1 MGSIVT
7 KVFDWIASD
16 GVYHILFSLIITI
29 LFSPIL
35 PIWGSA
41 LATLGV
47 GVLKEL
53 CDFLIK
59 KTVFSFHDIVCDL
72 IGIFVGVL
80 LLLYI
85 RVVSL

>member
-1 MGSIVT
+1 MSI
-7 KVFDWIASD
+7 
-16 GVYHILFSLIITI
+16 
-29 LFSPIL
+29 SPIL

-41 LATLGV
+41 LATLVV

-53 CDFLIK
+53 YDFLIK